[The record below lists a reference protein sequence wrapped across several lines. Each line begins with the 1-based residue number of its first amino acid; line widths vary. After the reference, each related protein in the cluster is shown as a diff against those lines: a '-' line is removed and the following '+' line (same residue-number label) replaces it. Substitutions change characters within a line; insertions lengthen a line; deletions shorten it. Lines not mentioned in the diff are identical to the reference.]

1 MKIPAS
7 IQFFPF
13 YQLSYLPL
21 SFLYLFSDFAYFILY
36 RLLKYRKEVVRD
48 NLSNSFPNKSIE
60 ELRRIEKAFYKHF
73 CDTFIESLKSL
84 TISNKEAKTRFN
96 VINPELA
103 QKYYNLNKSITLYSA
118 HQGNWEWLGYLP
130 LYVSHQMT
138 SFYQPLSSHYFD
150 QLMLQIRRR
159 FGVICIESS
168 KGYRTLTKLKDEGI
182 LTMNIIIGDQSP
194 MNNSSKYWIQFL
206 HQNTAFLIG
215 ADRIAKKSEHVVLF
229 PCYTKIKRGYYQIEL
244 KLITDQE
251 ISKSGTEVMDK
262 YAEQLETAIQN
273 SPEMWLWSHRR
284 WKLKMEESN
293 LHLSSQNKN

>member
-7 IQFFPF
+7 IQFFPL

-21 SFLYLFSDFAYFILY
+21 GFLYLFSDFACFILY
-36 RLLKYRKEVVRD
+36 RILKYRKAVVRT
-48 NLSNSFPNKSIE
+48 NLINSFPDKNIE
-60 ELRRIEKAFYKHF
+60 EIKKIEKAFYQHF

-84 TISNKEAKTRFN
+84 SISEKEAKARYK

-103 QKYYNLNKSITLYSA
+103 QKYYDLNKSITLYSA

-138 SFYQPLSSHYFD
+138 SFYQPLSSGYFD
-150 QLMLQIRRR
+150 RLMLQIRRR

-168 KGYRTLTKLKDEGI
+168 KGYRTITKLKEDGI

-194 MNNSSKYWIQFL
+194 MKNSSKHWLQFL
-206 HQNTAFLIG
+206 NQHTAFLIG
-215 ADRIAKKSEHVVLF
+215 ADRIAKKSEHIVLF
-229 PCYTKIKRGYYQIEL
+229 PCYTKLKRGYYQVEF
-244 KLITDQE
+244 KLITDE
-251 ISKSGTEVMDK
+251 TISKSGNEVIDK
-262 YAEQLETAIQN
+262 YAALLEEAIQK

-284 WKLKMEESN
+284 WKLKAEDN
-293 LHLSSQNKN
+293 TIPPSS